1 MSILRIEVFGT
12 NYTLQ
17 YVQNRRPFHTCVSMQ
32 GMDKELLISSPTL
45 SGVCGSVWEFSIGGQ
60 LIPPAETTPVKHETN
75 GCQCPLK
82 IHQFLAFQQF
92 FSLTDE
98 ASESQVF
105 FEERQNLR
113 NVVSETLVKNRGY
126 FSTNLCK
133 SWWKWQEICQSGNN
147 VHERCG
153 CQENKTPDTETSK
166 KVPQKISQDV

>member
-1 MSILRIEVFGT
+1 MSILRIVVFGT
-12 NYTLQ
+12 KLYSMCRTGDHSTPLFQ
-17 YVQNRRPFHTCVSMQ
+17 CRVWTRSYSSRHQHYQHGQNSTSWREYRLWMNCTVLPST
-32 GMDKELLISSPTL
+32 K
-45 SGVCGSVWEFSIGGQ
+45 
-60 LIPPAETTPVKHETN
+60 
-75 GCQCPLK
+75 CPLK

-147 VHERCG
+147 IHERCG